1 RMGKLQGITRFYSE
15 VSITA
20 RPFYERF
27 GFNVT
32 QEQTIEV
39 RGQKLCNFVMEKFS

>member
-1 RMGKLQGITRFYSE
+1 
-15 VSITA
+15 A

-27 GFNVT
+27 GFKVT
-32 QEQTIEV
+32 QEQTIEA

>member
-1 RMGKLQGITRFYSE
+1 
-15 VSITA
+15 
-20 RPFYERF
+20 
-27 GFNVT
+27 VT

>member
-1 RMGKLQGITRFYSE
+1 
-15 VSITA
+15 
-20 RPFYERF
+20 
-27 GFNVT
+27 